1 MKFTCG
7 AKSLGSARRDCDRG
21 IPTLSNVNTPSTNE
35 TDARCLG
42 NLRVW
47 RSKQPFLCSFIP
59 DVALAKTISSPELLQ
74 RSTRALTPTS
84 ISRAEQKAEINQSLL
99 NLLGIFDFPKVQQLR
114 SANCI
119 GRVYD
124 CSEE

>member
-1 MKFTCG
+1 MKLISDLLVSF
-7 AKSLGSARRDCDRG
+7 
-21 IPTLSNVNTPSTNE
+21 
-35 TDARCLG
+35 
-42 NLRVW
+42 RVW

-59 DVALAKTISSPELLQ
+59 GIALANTISSPELLQ

-84 ISRAEQKAEINQSLL
+84 ISRAEQKTEINQSLL
-99 NLLGIFDFPKVQQLR
+99 YLLGIFDFAKVEQLR

-124 CSEE
+124 YGEG